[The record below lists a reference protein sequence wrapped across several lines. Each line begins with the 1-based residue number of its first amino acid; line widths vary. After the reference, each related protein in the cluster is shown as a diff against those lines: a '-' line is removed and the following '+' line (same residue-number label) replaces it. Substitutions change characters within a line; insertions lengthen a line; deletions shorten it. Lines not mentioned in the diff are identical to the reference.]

1 MSRKLWPGL
10 LLNLA
15 AAIFGLAQWG
25 KLPARVASHWGA
37 HGEVNGWSSR
47 GMLVVLIPL
56 IALLMAVV
64 LSIAPRLDPKR
75 RNFPMHAGAYWTI
88 TNLILGFL
96 AVLHAV
102 IIGYN
107 LGWAV
112 NIAMVTGIAISVLFV
127 VLGNL
132 LSRVR
137 PN

>member
-64 LSIAPRLDPKR
+64 VLLGVYVPGPVSRLVQ
-75 RNFPMHAGAYWTI
+75 NAAT
-88 TNLILGFL
+88 
-96 AVLHAV
+96 
-102 IIGYN
+102 
-107 LGWAV
+107 
-112 NIAMVTGIAISVLFV
+112 FV
-127 VLGNL
+127 EVK
-132 LSRVR
+132 
-137 PN
+137 P